1 MCFQASFV
9 PDLNSAFALLSSC
22 CDQSVTLPLLSP
34 KVCALSLLYQ
44 PKLMELRSGQQ
55 NDTGDAYGCSKPSA
69 TCSHSGASITEH
81 CLPNS
86 FIRCI
91 RSNLKTYEPLL
102 KAIQMCT
109 SSGVPGCDVT
119 LHASSEKGS
128 MTMIVQPC
136 ANVQTS
142 FDHVSE
148 MAHGGQEGM
157 LYSVHGWCVFIK
169 GRIPC
174 QWWSFRWLAN
184 IDERDQPKS
193 ETTKAIMEYAA
204 DSFDARMSV
213 GADVLEDYVGRCSE
227 DLLRLMSPRQVML
240 LCQLAQSAANAG
252 RVQSFV
258 ENMPQEELAAE
269 LSEQELREI
278 ALERPAFHEDFFN
291 VYMVVPST
299 PPQFV
304 LQNTLAFLADTV
316 SANVTLRRTSLN
328 LVKSRGFAD
337 VVLHLVVDFTLDPLG
352 PDPAEPKLLTLEE
365 IMRVFTANLDP
376 FAVQEEK
383 SPRSLSTRC
392 SVSPIPDADCRSFRA
407 VSDKWMGEEGR
418 TSATPKSRA
427 QSVHSTAASSS
438 SLSLGSRS
446 RSWQSQAVSLS
457 DWQRP
462 TPLQLHQVGSTSN
475 LSRHSSPSKQFLPF
489 EPFIPVTDSKQLEH
503 EVAPI
508 VCSAFLYKS
517 SPSVFKGWH
526 KRWVVIKG
534 EKLVY
539 SKSLGDQI
547 EGFKAV
553 SLKDCVVR
561 EHTSKT
567 RPFTF
572 AVQLPSK
579 RTQLWSAD
587 DETTFQSFWCAIQA
601 ITTGTVA

>member
-1 MCFQASFV
+1 M
-9 PDLNSAFALLSSC
+9 
-22 CDQSVTLPLLSP
+22 TLPLLY
-34 KVCALSLLYQ
+34 KVRALSLLYQ
-44 PKLMELRSGQQ
+44 PKLMELQSRQQ
-55 NDTGDAYGCSKPSA
+55 NDTGDAYGCSKPRA

-157 LYSVHGWCVFIK
+157 LYSVHGWCMFIK

-204 DSFDARMSV
+204 DRFDARMSV

-240 LCQLAQSAANAG
+240 LCQLAQSAENAG
-252 RVQSFV
+252 RVQSCV

-392 SVSPIPDADCRSFRA
+392 SVSPIPDADCRSFRK
-407 VSDKWMGEEGR
+407 VSNKWMGEEGR
-418 TSATPKSRA
+418 TSASPKSR
-427 QSVHSTAASSS
+427 SLLNRSSS
-438 SLSLGSRS
+438 SRSQLSVGSRS
-446 RSWQSQAVSLS
+446 FSTSRSLGNPSSVGGWSTRSLS
-457 DWQRP
+457 PKRSP
-462 TPLQLHQVGSTSN
+462 PVTTSSGRRTPL
-475 LSRHSSPSKQFLPF
+475 HSSPSNRFLPF
-489 EPFIPVTDSKQLEH
+489 TPVISVTDSKQLEH
-503 EVAPI
+503 KVAPNI
-508 VCSAFLYKS
+508 CSAFLYKS

-526 KRWVVIKG
+526 KRWAVIKG

-539 SKSLGDQI
+539 TKRSAD
-547 EGFKAV
+547 AV
-553 SLKDCVVR
+553 EAVQALSLKDCVMWQ
-561 EHTSKT
+561 HISKT

-572 AVQLPSK
+572 ALQLPSK

-587 DETTFQSFWCAIQA
+587 DEATFQSFWCAIQA
-601 ITTGTVA
+601 ITMGTVA

>member
-1 MCFQASFV
+1 M
-9 PDLNSAFALLSSC
+9 
-22 CDQSVTLPLLSP
+22 TLPLLSP

-44 PKLMELRSGQQ
+44 PKLMELQSCQQ
-55 NDTGDAYGCSKPSA
+55 NDTRDAYGCSKPSA

-102 KAIQMCT
+102 KAIRMCT
-109 SSGVPGCDVT
+109 ASGVPGCDVT
-119 LHASSEKGS
+119 LHASLEKGC

-148 MAHGGQEGM
+148 MAHGGHEGM
-157 LYSVHGWCVFIK
+157 LYSVNGWCAFIK

-184 IDERDQPKS
+184 IDERDQQKS

-204 DSFDARMSV
+204 NSFDTRMSV

-227 DLLRLMSPRQVML
+227 DLLRLMSPRQVVL

-252 RVQSFV
+252 RVQSCV

-269 LSEQELREI
+269 LSEQELCEI

-291 VYMVVPST
+291 VYIVVPST

-316 SANVTLRRTSLN
+316 PANVTLRRTSLN

-352 PDPAEPKLLTLEE
+352 PDPAEPKLLMLEE

-376 FAVQEEK
+376 FAVQEK
-383 SPRSLSTRC
+383 RSPRSLSTRC
-392 SVSPIPDADCRSFRA
+392 SVSPIPDADCRSFRK
-407 VSDKWMGEEGR
+407 VSNKWMGEEGR
-418 TSATPKSRA
+418 TSASPKSR
-427 QSVHSTAASSS
+427 SLLNRSSS
-438 SLSLGSRS
+438 SRSQLSGSRS
-446 RSWQSQAVSLS
+446 FSPSRSWESQPVTPTNGR
-457 DWQRP
+457 RP
-462 TPLQLHQVGSTSN
+462 TPLQLPQVGSTSN
-475 LSRHSSPSKQFLPF
+475 LSRHPSSSNRFLLFTPV
-489 EPFIPVTDSKQLEH
+489 ISVTDSKQLEH
-503 EVAPI
+503 EIAPDI
-508 VCSAFLYKS
+508 CSAFLYKS
-517 SPSVFKGWH
+517 SPSIFKGWH
-526 KRWVVIKG
+526 KRWAVIKG

-539 SKSLGDQI
+539 SKRSADAVEAI
-547 EGFKAV
+547 KAV

-561 EHTSKT
+561 QHTSKT

-572 AVQLPSK
+572 ALQLPSK

-601 ITTGTVA
+601 ITMGTVA